1 MSGFGVS
8 VYGTK
13 ICVCAQ
19 VDAFQLVLCGDE
31 QVPLS
36 APRASF
42 FFWGG
47 RNWDSDKIGQKLG
60 FVWENRED
68 AKDQQQKADLIRRI
82 GW

>member
-1 MSGFGVS
+1 VRRRTGAIVSSKGFV
-8 VYGTK
+8 
-13 ICVCAQ
+13 
-19 VDAFQLVLCGDE
+19 
-31 QVPLS
+31 
-36 APRASF
+36 F
-42 FFWGG
+42 FGGG

>member
-42 FFWGG
+42 FLGVEE
-47 RNWDSDKIGQKLG
+47 IGIQIK
-60 FVWENRED
+60 
-68 AKDQQQKADLIRRI
+68 
-82 GW
+82 